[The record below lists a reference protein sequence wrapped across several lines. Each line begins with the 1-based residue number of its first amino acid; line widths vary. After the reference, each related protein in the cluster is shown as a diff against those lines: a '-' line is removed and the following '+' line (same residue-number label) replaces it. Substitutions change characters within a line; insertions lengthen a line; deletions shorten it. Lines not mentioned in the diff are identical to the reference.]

1 MRLIRRSA
9 NRPTRPVR
17 REVADIGWFL
27 AILFA
32 TSAVFYVVGPLI
44 GSLSSVTR
52 ANVPAAALMFV
63 CPAIAAVVV
72 AARTRSLRQLGARL
86 TARPRG
92 VFTGV
97 VALVTMPVVLV
108 VSAVVTRHGD
118 GFEAPGTA
126 ALGLAGVFLVSAF
139 AEQVGWTAFLLP
151 RLLAITGELR
161 CGLFIGVVWAV
172 WHVIPLVQAGHAA
185 SWIVGQC
192 VFTVVLML
200 LLVRLTVAGGSV
212 WWAVI
217 CQASSNL
224 AWALSPA
231 AGSGYDPWVTA
242 ALTAAVVAVLYGLTL
257 RSSKRGDGGEAAAP
271 SPMPRARRA

>member
-1 MRLIRRSA
+1 MRLLRRPA
-9 NRPTRPVR
+9 NRLTRPAR
-17 REVADIGWFL
+17 REIVDIAWFL
-27 AILFA
+27 TILLA
-32 TSAVFYVVGPLI
+32 ASAVFYVVGPLI

-72 AARTRSLRQLGARL
+72 AARTRSLRQLGAQL
-86 TARPRG
+86 AARPRG
-92 VFTGV
+92 VFTGAISI
-97 VALVTMPVVLV
+97 VAMPVVLI
-108 VSAVVTRHGD
+108 VSAVVTGRGA

-126 ALGLAGVFLVSAF
+126 ALGLAVVFLVSAF

-151 RLLAITGELR
+151 RLRAITGELR
-161 CGLFIGVVWAV
+161 SGLFLGVVWAV

-231 AGSGYDPWVTA
+231 AGEGYDPWVTA
-242 ALTAAVVAVLYGLTL
+242 ALTAAVVALLHL
-257 RSSKRGDGGEAAAP
+257 HQLSSA
-271 SPMPRARRA
+271 RARQRSVDGVR